1 MVLDH
6 SIRSALAP
14 SHAGN
19 GWDWRWRAADHS
31 GSEAAHSVYKADSS
45 TDTGLIHPNRKA
57 HTQSLNCEG
66 LHLAANCRQHAQL
79 IAQVPG
85 CLPQSDRCPA
95 GRQAQVLPQAGGLAV
110 YDAPPAAA
118 HLCDTPAVAGGAGR
132 AAGRGHRA
140 VTGPP
145 GGVPSGAGC
154 AATKPC
160 RRFHID
166 SGRLS
171 LAKRQMRCYTQRGSP
186 VLPAPQG

>member
-14 SHAGN
+14 SHAGTC
-19 GWDWRWRAADHS
+19 WDWRWRAAYHS
-31 GSEAAHSVYKADSS
+31 GSKAAHSVYKADSS
-45 TDTGLIHPNRKA
+45 RDTGLIHPNCKA

-85 CLPQSDRCPA
+85 CLPQSERCPA

-118 HLCDTPAVAGGAGR
+118 HLCDTPAAAGGGR
-132 AAGRGHRA
+132 AGSGPRSQGGHRA
-140 VTGPP
+140 AWWRAV
-145 GGVPSGAGC
+145 GC
-154 AATKPC
+154 SVCCPKPAVVSISTAA
-160 RRFHID
+160 
-166 SGRLS
+166 
-171 LAKRQMRCYTQRGSP
+171 
-186 VLPAPQG
+186 V